1 MSVNVCHFLTVL
13 LLIIRIDTHAQG
25 TSYKRSFRHGFLLQ
39 ILRSTII
46 MRVKLN
52 IVELRVGLFKVAHFE
67 NGKRMVLYYGFR
79 EIVRFSGSLSIDGS

>member
-1 MSVNVCHFLTVL
+1 
-13 LLIIRIDTHAQG
+13 
-25 TSYKRSFRHGFLLQ
+25 
-39 ILRSTII
+39 